1 MNEEYYRELDNRLN
15 KTVNEDYYRELED
28 KVIELQ
34 QELER
39 VKKKELVFLEI
50 ISTIDI
56 SLKDLFHREE
66 ENLRFHI
73 SEEINYR
80 DCLLN
85 LKSALNEYKRVYRVN
100 F

>member
-1 MNEEYYRELDNRLN
+1 MSEQEYE
-15 KTVNEDYYRELED
+15 ELEGKIID
-28 KVIELQ
+28 LQFEL
-34 QELER
+34 
-39 VKKKELVFLEI
+39 KKCKDRELVFLEI

-66 ENLRFHI
+66 ENLRFNI
-73 SEEINYR
+73 DEEINYR

-85 LKSALNEYKRVYRVN
+85 LKLALNEYKRVYRVN

>member
-1 MNEEYYRELDNRLN
+1 MSEQEYEELEGKIIDLQFELKKCKDREL
-15 KTVNEDYYRELED
+15 
-28 KVIELQ
+28 I
-34 QELER
+34 
-39 VKKKELVFLEI
+39 FLEI

-66 ENLRFHI
+66 ENLRFNI
-73 SEEINYR
+73 DEEINYR

-85 LKSALNEYKRVYRVN
+85 LKLALNEYKRVYRVN

>member
-1 MNEEYYRELDNRLN
+1 MSEQEYEELEGKIIDLQFELKKCKDREL
-15 KTVNEDYYRELED
+15 V
-28 KVIELQ
+28 V
-34 QELER
+34 
-39 VKKKELVFLEI
+39 LEI

-66 ENLRFHI
+66 ENLRFNI
-73 SEEINYR
+73 DEEINYR

-85 LKSALNEYKRVYRVN
+85 LKLALNEYKRVYRVN

>member
-1 MNEEYYRELDNRLN
+1 MSEQEYE
-15 KTVNEDYYRELED
+15 ELEGKIID
-28 KVIELQ
+28 LQFEL
-34 QELER
+34 
-39 VKKKELVFLEI
+39 KKGKDRELVFLEI

-66 ENLRFHI
+66 ENLRFNI
-73 SEEINYR
+73 DEEINYR

-85 LKSALNEYKRVYRVN
+85 LKLALNEYKRVYRVN

>member
-1 MNEEYYRELDNRLN
+1 MNEEH
-15 KTVNEDYYRELED
+15 YRELED

-50 ISTIDI
+50 ISTIDL
-56 SLKDLFHREE
+56 SLKDLFNREE
-66 ENLRFHI
+66 ENLRFNI
-73 SEEINYR
+73 EEEVNYR

-85 LKSALNEYKRVYRVN
+85 LKLALNEYKRVYRVN

>member
-1 MNEEYYRELDNRLN
+1 MSEQEYE
-15 KTVNEDYYRELED
+15 ELEGKIID
-28 KVIELQ
+28 LQFEL
-34 QELER
+34 
-39 VKKKELVFLEI
+39 KKCKDRELVFLEI

-66 ENLRFHI
+66 ENLRFNI
-73 SEEINYR
+73 DEDINYR

-85 LKSALNEYKRVYRVN
+85 LKLALNEYKRVYRVN

>member
-1 MNEEYYRELDNRLN
+1 MSEQEYE
-15 KTVNEDYYRELED
+15 ELEGKIID
-28 KVIELQ
+28 LQ
-34 QELER
+34 FDL
-39 VKKKELVFLEI
+39 KKCKDRELVFLEI

-66 ENLRFHI
+66 ENLRFNI
-73 SEEINYR
+73 DEDINYR

-85 LKSALNEYKRVYRVN
+85 LKLALNEYKRVYRVN

>member
-1 MNEEYYRELDNRLN
+1 MSEQEYE
-15 KTVNEDYYRELED
+15 ELEGKIID
-28 KVIELQ
+28 LQFEL
-34 QELER
+34 
-39 VKKKELVFLEI
+39 KKCKDKELVFLEI

-66 ENLRFHI
+66 ENLRFNI
-73 SEEINYR
+73 DEEINYR

-85 LKSALNEYKRVYRVN
+85 LKLALNEYKRVYRVN

>member
-1 MNEEYYRELDNRLN
+1 MSEQEYE
-15 KTVNEDYYRELED
+15 ELEGKIID
-28 KVIELQ
+28 LQFEL
-34 QELER
+34 
-39 VKKKELVFLEI
+39 KKCKDRELVFLEI

-66 ENLRFHI
+66 ENLRFNI
-73 SEEINYR
+73 QEEINYR

-85 LKSALNEYKRVYRVN
+85 LKLALNEYKRVYRVN